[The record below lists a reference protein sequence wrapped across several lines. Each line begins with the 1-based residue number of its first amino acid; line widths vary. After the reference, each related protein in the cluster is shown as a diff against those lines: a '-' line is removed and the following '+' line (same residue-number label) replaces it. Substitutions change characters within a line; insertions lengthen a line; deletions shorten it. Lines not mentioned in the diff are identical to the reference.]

1 MASEFE
7 RSEEAERILAGDL
20 DSVIAA
26 LRAVCPGVRA
36 GVLDVLAT
44 AVDHARD
51 PAIEAYDGL
60 AYLPPTREASGGFD
74 VTSRTIQFK
83 FNR

>member
-26 LRAVCPGVRA
+26 LRAVCPDVRA

-60 AYLPPTREASGGFD
+60 AYLPPTGEASGGFD